1 MAGLFGNLVQASKA
15 LVAHQTA
22 ITVTGRNLA
31 NINNPEYARQRAII
45 ADRYVNQTPRGPEG
59 TGVEVLEV
67 QQMRDMFL
75 DRQVVR
81 QASDN
86 GFLQAQYDA
95 FSNAEL
101 ALGDRIDRTTD
112 PASITDAQLSPTG
125 IGAALDRFFND
136 MSSLSTTPSDLA
148 ARNVA
153 LESARVLV
161 DRINVAN
168 ERLDALTADLEDQ
181 IDGDLTEANTLLGD
195 IARLNLE
202 IRQAD
207 SVMSGGGADL
217 IDKRQ
222 AKLEKLAELVKFEA
236 TPEAQSP
243 GEVHLRIGGKDVVSY
258 GMLLGEL
265 SYLSGTGIRW
275 TDGSG
280 IPQTV
285 TLTGGEAQGRYA
297 AVSSGGVAIA
307 QSRLQAMAD
316 ALMTKVNAIYNAPAT
331 VGADFFVD
339 PLAGNPNSYDLI
351 AVRSDLSAMNLSTGS
366 TGNAGDN
373 GFIKSIAGLRTTPVS
388 ISVVRNSSALSL
400 ASTMV
405 QMEEVKGLSVGM
417 TVSGTGIAANTTI
430 SAINATAVPP
440 TIKLSVAATATNI
453 GSNVL
458 TFSQQSTL
466 LDYTRSMV
474 TEIASYTQGANTR
487 LEEAKV
493 LETALRT
500 QRDSV
505 SAVSLDEE
513 TADLLRYQKAYQA
526 NAKVISVIDDML
538 SSIISMI
545 R

>member
-67 QQMRDMFL
+67 QQMRDVFL

-95 FSNAEL
+95 FTNAEL
-101 ALGDRIDRTTD
+101 ALGDRIDRTSD
-112 PASITDAQLSPTG
+112 PASISDTQLSPTG
-125 IGAALDRFFND
+125 IGSALDQFFNS
-136 MSSLSTTPSDLA
+136 MSSLSTAPADVA

-161 DRINVAN
+161 DRINIAN
-168 ERLDALTADLEDQ
+168 ERLDLLTGDLEDQ
-181 IDGDLTEANTLLGD
+181 LDGDLTEANKLLED

-222 AKLEKLAELVKFEA
+222 AKLERLARLVKFEA
-236 TPEAQSP
+236 TPEADSP
-243 GEVHLRIGGKDVVSY
+243 GELHIRIGGKDAVSY
-258 GMLLGEL
+258 GMALGEL
-265 SYLSGTGIRW
+265 SYTSGTGIQW

-280 IPQTV
+280 IPQTITV
-285 TLTGGEAQGRYA
+285 TGGEAQGRYA
-297 AVSSGGVAIA
+297 AVSTGGVAIA
-307 QSRLQAMAD
+307 QSRLQALAD
-316 ALMTKVNAIYNAPAT
+316 ALQAKVNAIYNPLAT
-331 VGADFFVD
+331 AGADFFVD
-339 PLAGNPNSYDLI
+339 PVVIDPGSYDLI
-351 AVRSDLSAMNLSTGS
+351 ALRSDLSAMNLVTSAS
-366 TGNAGDN
+366 GNAGDN
-373 GFIKSIAGLRTTPVS
+373 QYVKAIAGLRTAPVAV
-388 ISVVRNSSALSL
+388 SVVKTATEMLLSSA
-400 ASTMV
+400 T
-405 QMEEVKGLSVGM
+405 VKMADVNGLSVGM
-417 TVSGTGIAANTTI
+417 TVSGGGVPANTTI
-430 SAINATAVPP
+430 MSINSATVPP
-440 TIKLSVAATATNI
+440 TITLSNNASASSVGN
-453 GSNVL
+453 SPL
-458 TFSQQSTL
+458 TFSQSATL
-466 LDYTRSMV
+466 LDYTRALV

-487 LEEAKV
+487 LEEANV